1 MWTFALDY
9 FHKMLNVFEVVDKY
23 DVIQRNNLKKR
34 SLFMKITYRKK
45 GIDANNLQ
53 KKKVIW
59 PFWLINR

>member
-1 MWTFALDY
+1 
-9 FHKMLNVFEVVDKY
+9 MLNVFEVVDKY

-53 KKKVIW
+53 KKKVI
-59 PFWLINR
+59 